1 MFAASIQI
9 NNLIA
14 ENDYLR
20 KELSIYLS
28 NKDQIEQNIVD
39 SLESSEITNLTKANE
54 TIKTLKGV
62 LKSKSK
68 DTKILKKV

>member
-1 MFAASIQI
+1 M
-9 NNLIA
+9 

-28 NKDQIEQNIVD
+28 NKDQIEQNIID
-39 SLESSEITNLTKANE
+39 SLETSEITNLSKANE
-54 TIKTLKGV
+54 TIKTLKSV

-68 DTKILKKV
+68 DTKVLKKV

>member
-1 MFAASIQI
+1 V
-9 NNLIA
+9 
-14 ENDYLR
+14 ENDFLR

-28 NKDQIEQNIVD
+28 NKDQIEQNIID
-39 SLESSEITNLTKANE
+39 ALETSEETNIHKANE
-54 TIKTLKGV
+54 KIKTLKNV

>member
-1 MFAASIQI
+1 V
-9 NNLIA
+9 

-28 NKDQIEQNIVD
+28 NKDQIEQNIID
-39 SLESSEITNLTKANE
+39 SLETSEITNLSKANE
-54 TIKTLKGV
+54 TIKTLKSV

-68 DTKILKKV
+68 DTKVLKKV

>member
-1 MFAASIQI
+1 V
-9 NNLIA
+9 

-39 SLESSEITNLTKANE
+39 SLECSEITNLTKANE
-54 TIKTLKGV
+54 TIKTLKSV